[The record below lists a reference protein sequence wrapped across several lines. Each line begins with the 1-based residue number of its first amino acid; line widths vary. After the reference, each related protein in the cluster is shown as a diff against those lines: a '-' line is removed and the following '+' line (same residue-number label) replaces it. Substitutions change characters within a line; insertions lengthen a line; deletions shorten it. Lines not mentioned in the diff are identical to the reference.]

1 MRPPLSWKTMEDKV
15 LTEEFVSKFVVD
27 GDKWSKQRSRDEGLE

>member
-1 MRPPLSWKTMEDKV
+1 MEVLIPGKMSKDRV

-27 GDKWSKQRSRDEGLE
+27 GDKWSKHRSRNRGLE

>member
-1 MRPPLSWKTMEDKV
+1 MEVLIPGKLSKDRV

-27 GDKWSKQRSRDEGLE
+27 GDKSSKNRSRNRGLE